1 MLSALQGLLG
11 QTVGVVIELHFNHR
25 LRPLAALRGV
35 LISGTPPTSRK
46 DEGATLGYP
55 EGESALF
62 FVGDEHSWFVIGR
75 EDFKHGRRERGA
87 LLFDTGRVQTYIAP
101 LPPE

>member
-1 MLSALQGLLG
+1 M
-11 QTVGVVIELHFNHR
+11 R
-25 LRPLAALRGV
+25 R
-35 LISGTPPTSRK
+35 
-46 DEGATLGYP
+46 
-55 EGESALF
+55 ESALF
-62 FVGDEHSWFVIGR
+62 FGGDERSWVVIGR